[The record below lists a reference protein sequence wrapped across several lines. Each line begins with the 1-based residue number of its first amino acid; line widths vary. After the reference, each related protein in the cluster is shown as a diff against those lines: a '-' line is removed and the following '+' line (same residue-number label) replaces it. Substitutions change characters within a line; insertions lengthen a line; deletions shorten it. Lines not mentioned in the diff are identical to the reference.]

1 MMNFSALRKAAL
13 SIVAGLGITMVSV
26 FPASAHVG
34 VKADTTAAGSTAI
47 LTFGFSHGCGESPT
61 TSLTFQIPE
70 EFTSVNPV
78 YAPGWDIT
86 WETEELATP
95 VVSAHGTETT
105 SRISTVT
112 FTADEPI
119 VTGIYAMVSL
129 RMTLPEDAS
138 GETIYFPVVQECEEG
153 ENAWIEIPA
162 EGQSS
167 EDLESPAPA
176 ITVTEAESD
185 AGH

>member
-1 MMNFSALRKAAL
+1 MICVSALRKAAL
-13 SIVAGLGITMVSV
+13 SVVVSCGIALVSV
-26 FPASAHVG
+26 FPAAAHVG

-61 TSLTFQIPE
+61 TGLTFQIPE

-78 YAPGWDIT
+78 YAPGWEIS
-86 WETEELATP
+86 WETEDLATP

-129 RMTLPEDAS
+129 RLTLPEDMA

-162 EGQSS
+162 DGQDA
-167 EDLESPAPA
+167 EELESPAPS
-176 ITVTEAESD
+176 INVTDAESD